1 MLKGKKILLGI
12 SGSIAAYKSAILV
25 RLLIKAGAEVKVI
38 LTPSAT
44 QFVAPLTLST
54 LSKNDTYSELSTDHT
69 WSNHVMLGRWADV
82 MLIAPLSCNTLSKV
96 ASGACDNLLMAV
108 YLSSVCKVV
117 VAPAMD
123 EDMWLHPSTQKN
135 INTIISYGNE
145 VIPVESGE
153 LASGLIGHGRMAEP
167 ENIVRW
173 LNQYFESTNDLLD
186 KKIMITA
193 GPTYEKID
201 PVRFIGN
208 YSSGKMGIAL
218 ANECKRRGANVVLIC
233 GPMTQQIPVGIE
245 AIQVE
250 SADEMYEACHRIFP
264 LTDIAVFSA
273 AVADF
278 KVKQAS
284 KEKIKKTESE
294 SFVLELERNK
304 DILQSIGAIKKADQI
319 VVGFALETNNEA
331 EHAKEK
337 LKKKNADLIVL
348 NSLNDVG
355 AGFGHDTNKI
365 TIFDKKGNVHA
376 FDQKSKV
383 EVAKDIVNTIIN
395 YTHV

>member
-1 MLKGKKILLGI
+1 
-12 SGSIAAYKSAILV
+12 
-25 RLLIKAGAEVKVI
+25 
-38 LTPSAT
+38 
-44 QFVAPLTLST
+44 
-54 LSKNDTYSELSTDHT
+54 
-69 WSNHVMLGRWADV
+69 VMLGRWADV
-82 MLIAPLSCNTLSKV
+82 MLIAPLSCNTLSKM

-123 EDMWLHPSTQKN
+123 EDMWQHPSTQKN

-173 LNQYFESTNDLLD
+173 LNQYFESNNDLLD

-233 GPMTQQIPVGIE
+233 GPITQQIPVGIE
-245 AIQVE
+245 VIQVE

>member
-82 MLIAPLSCNTLSKV
+82 MLIAPLSCNTLSKM

-123 EDMWLHPSTQKN
+123 EDMWQHPSTQKN

-173 LNQYFESTNDLLD
+173 LNQYFESNNDLLD

-233 GPMTQQIPVGIE
+233 GPITQQIPVGIE
-245 AIQVE
+245 VIQVE